1 MALQTEQEVK
11 NALAGSTGATEQES
25 TNAMLVRATPQVVT
39 TTATLGINSGTVVLA
54 ASAGGAYTVTLPS
67 AVTVPGIGFTIVK
80 TDAAANTVTVGTTS
94 SQTINGSTTYTGL
107 TAQYKVLRVVSNGA
121 NWLIVGTF

>member
-1 MALQTEQEVK
+1 MARTTQELVNLMAGTTGLTEQE
-11 NALAGSTGATEQES
+11 ATERIYGR
-25 TNAMLVRATPQVVT
+25 VTPLVVT
-39 TTATLGINSGTVVLA
+39 AATTLTTASGEYVLA
-54 ASAGGAYTVTLPS
+54 DSAGGAYAVTLPS
-67 AVTVPGIGFTIVK
+67 AVTVPGLRFTIVK

-107 TAQYKVLRVVSNGA
+107 TAQYKVVQLVSNGA